1 MKPQT
6 AAAESSMASSQQ
18 GGGGGGD
25 PTVPSG
31 SLRGGGG
38 GRRGQQKDESPH
50 VGEAAVPAEELEL
63 LRKFHS
69 RLKSLARCV
78 SSGQTALATLDAS
91 HCKMLPVNQ

>member
-1 MKPQT
+1 
-6 AAAESSMASSQQ
+6 MASSQQ
-18 GGGGGGD
+18 GAGGGGD

-31 SLRGGGG
+31 GLRGGG

-63 LRKFHS
+63 MRKFHS

-78 SSGQTALATLDAS
+78 SSVQTA
-91 HCKMLPVNQ
+91 

>member
-1 MKPQT
+1 
-6 AAAESSMASSQQ
+6 MASSQQ
-18 GGGGGGD
+18 GGGGGGGD

-78 SSGQTALATLDAS
+78 RSVQTAGQHLTRHIQKL
-91 HCKMLPVNQ
+91 LPVFQ